1 MKLLSVL
8 FTSLFVTIA
17 HSQQAEIVNAASNTY
32 IIQLNHQSLVHYD
45 GGYES
50 FDATS
55 PSATGTRKLDT
66 KSEAAQAY
74 LQFLRDELSN
84 TVDQIQ
90 TTLGRSVNTKFEYY
104 YANYGMA
111 MNLTADEASLIL
123 SIGGV
128 VSVVKEKIY
137 ELDTDVGPTFIG
149 ANTIWDG
156 TSVPGNIPNQGEG
169 MIVGVLDTGI
179 NMDHPSFSDAPED
192 MYDFAAA
199 NPLGA
204 GNTVAGSDCSPT
216 NVCNNKLIGVWDFAD
231 GPDDTNGH
239 GSHTASTAAGN
250 RITAA
255 SIPGGF
261 VTTTGTPLAAP
272 SISGVAPHA
281 HIIAYDVCISS
292 CAGSAI
298 TAGINQAIADGVD
311 VISYSISGGTSPW
324 TDSDRLY
331 LDAMNAGIVVSASAG
346 NTSTSVPDPV
356 GNVNHRGP
364 WLLSVANSSHS
375 RALNNRV
382 DITQPTP
389 IPSHLIDM
397 YGLLGVAN
405 NFSGDVDAGLLYAG
419 NVAPGNQEGCSA
431 FPANSFNGKIA
442 LISRGSCNFSS
453 KIDNAEAAG
462 AVAAIIYNNQAD
474 IPIVMGGIESTNI
487 PAVMIGQADGDAIV
501 AFIDSVVASTV
512 EGFISGTAAY
522 TMIDSL
528 GNILNASSLQGPNN
542 SFDVTKPDINGPG
555 TNIFAAYKDGTTAPQ
570 FEFLSGTSMSAPHV
584 SGSALLVMKVHP
596 DWSPSE
602 IKSAMMMT
610 ADSVVTTGT
619 GAPATPDQVGSG
631 TIDLTKAAK
640 AALVMDETF
649 ANYLA
654 ANPSAGGDPATLNIP
669 SVRDT
674 NCSSNC
680 SWTRTV
686 KNRSSSTYTWS
697 TADVKMRDGGVIT
710 VSPSSFELA
719 PNATQSV
726 EITYT
731 VCSGTLSELRFND
744 VILAANSG
752 DVPDSRITLAVLPT
766 AIGDCSPFDLIFE
779 NGFEQLP

>member
-179 NMDHPSFSDAPED
+179 NMDHPSFSDSPED
-192 MYDFAAA
+192 LYDFAAA

-239 GSHTASTAAGN
+239 GSHTASTVAGN
-250 RITAA
+250 RITAG

-281 HIIAYDVCISS
+281 HIIAYDV
-292 CAGSAI
+292 
-298 TAGINQAIADGVD
+298 
-311 VISYSISGGTSPW
+311 Y
-324 TDSDRLY
+324 
-331 LDAMNAGIVVSASAG
+331 
-346 NTSTSVPDPV
+346 
-356 GNVNHRGP
+356 
-364 WLLSVANSSHS
+364 
-375 RALNNRV
+375 
-382 DITQPTP
+382 
-389 IPSHLIDM
+389 
-397 YGLLGVAN
+397 
-405 NFSGDVDAGLLYAG
+405 
-419 NVAPGNQEGCSA
+419 
-431 FPANSFNGKIA
+431 
-442 LISRGSCNFSS
+442 
-453 KIDNAEAAG
+453 
-462 AVAAIIYNNQAD
+462 
-474 IPIVMGGIESTNI
+474 
-487 PAVMIGQADGDAIV
+487 
-501 AFIDSVVASTV
+501 
-512 EGFISGTAAY
+512 
-522 TMIDSL
+522 
-528 GNILNASSLQGPNN
+528 
-542 SFDVTKPDINGPG
+542 
-555 TNIFAAYKDGTTAPQ
+555 
-570 FEFLSGTSMSAPHV
+570 
-584 SGSALLVMKVHP
+584 
-596 DWSPSE
+596 
-602 IKSAMMMT
+602 
-610 ADSVVTTGT
+610 
-619 GAPATPDQVGSG
+619 
-631 TIDLTKAAK
+631 
-640 AALVMDETF
+640 
-649 ANYLA
+649 
-654 ANPSAGGDPATLNIP
+654 
-669 SVRDT
+669 
-674 NCSSNC
+674 
-680 SWTRTV
+680 
-686 KNRSSSTYTWS
+686 
-697 TADVKMRDGGVIT
+697 
-710 VSPSSFELA
+710 
-719 PNATQSV
+719 
-726 EITYT
+726 
-731 VCSGTLSELRFND
+731 
-744 VILAANSG
+744 
-752 DVPDSRITLAVLPT
+752 
-766 AIGDCSPFDLIFE
+766 
-779 NGFEQLP
+779 